1 MNAKKIIGVLLLVF
15 VGLSVAYMV
24 FNEQKGGDVKP
35 TTDVQVQQ
43 EDGVV
48 VYYFYGDKR
57 CVTCMK
63 FERYSSEA
71 LETYFPQ
78 KLASGDIVWKP
89 LNTDSPENSH
99 FVTDYELVTK
109 SVVLSKVKDG
119 KEVAW
124 HNLDKIWD
132 KVGDKE
138 DYLAYIKENVTEI
151 LKDQG

>member
-1 MNAKKIIGVLLLVF
+1 MDAKKLISVLLLVF

-24 FNEQKGGDVKP
+24 FNEQKDGDVKP
-35 TTDVQVQQ
+35 ADVRVQL

-63 FERYSSEA
+63 LEGYASEA
-71 LETYFPQ
+71 LETYFSKQ
-78 KLASGDIVWKP
+78 LASGDIIWKP
-89 LNTDSPENSH
+89 LNTDLPENSH
-99 FVTDYELVTK
+99 FVKDYELVTK
-109 SVVLSKVKDG
+109 SIVLSKVKDG
-119 KEVAW
+119 KEAAW